1 MATEKAAKKKEAPQ
15 APPAEKKGIPET
27 AAEAPGAAA
36 GAPAKVSTKRGK
48 LPKKNKTRLPRA
60 LKKHNKKLADAAKV
74 SQRKQK

>member
-15 APPAEKKGIPET
+15 APP
-27 AAEAPGAAA
+27 A

-48 LPKKNKTRLPRA
+48 LPKKNKKRLPRA